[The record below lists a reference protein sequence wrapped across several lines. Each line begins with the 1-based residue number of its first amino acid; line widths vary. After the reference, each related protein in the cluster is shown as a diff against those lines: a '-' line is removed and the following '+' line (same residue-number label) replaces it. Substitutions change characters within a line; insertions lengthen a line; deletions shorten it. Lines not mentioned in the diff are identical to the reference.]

1 MTAII
6 LLLVLILLCMFKT
19 MRIFI
24 GILFLLMWWNWP
36 AHSQDSPAFK
46 SDSETCACVQNS
58 CNNACIRKPNPEVV
72 AVLRKRFRDLD
83 ESDDEIGVLFD
94 GAGGWDV
101 IFYTPNAHMACH
113 LTLKPMRLTNCR
125 QVHG

>member
-58 CNNACIRKPNPEVV
+58 CNNACIRKPNP
-72 AVLRKRFRDLD
+72 K
-83 ESDDEIGVLFD
+83 
-94 GAGGWDV
+94 
-101 IFYTPNAHMACH
+101 
-113 LTLKPMRLTNCR
+113 CR
-125 QVHG
+125 QVHA